1 MTSLK
6 AEIWR
11 QIYLYKRY
19 PFSYFSDFILLIL
32 MFMAIFFSGSLAGG
46 GIIGKTLNALVIG
59 YVLWTLIQNTISQMG
74 TGIANQMQ
82 NGILEQQ
89 FLMPIS
95 FKRLFFNKIVVNIVS
110 SAIQAFLALIIIMMI
125 TNNWIKFSP
134 ITVLPFFLALLV
146 TIGLGYLIVSLV
158 LKFKRIGSSLVIF
171 QYVYL
176 GILLIN
182 FENYPLSIKYLSC
195 LLPICPMVSW
205 MRLIV
210 NQRKYNFSFY
220 LMASIFNAILWLVIG
235 FFIFEIT
242 NRKVRK
248 AGSLAAY

>member
-19 PFSYFSDFILLIL
+19 LFSYFSDFILLIL

-59 YVLWTLIQNTISQMG
+59 YILWTLIQNTISQMG

-134 ITVLPFFLALLV
+134 ITV
-146 TIGLGYLIVSLV
+146 
-158 LKFKRIGSSLVIF
+158 
-171 QYVYL
+171 
-176 GILLIN
+176 
-182 FENYPLSIKYLSC
+182 
-195 LLPICPMVSW
+195 
-205 MRLIV
+205 
-210 NQRKYNFSFY
+210 
-220 LMASIFNAILWLVIG
+220 
-235 FFIFEIT
+235 
-242 NRKVRK
+242 
-248 AGSLAAY
+248 